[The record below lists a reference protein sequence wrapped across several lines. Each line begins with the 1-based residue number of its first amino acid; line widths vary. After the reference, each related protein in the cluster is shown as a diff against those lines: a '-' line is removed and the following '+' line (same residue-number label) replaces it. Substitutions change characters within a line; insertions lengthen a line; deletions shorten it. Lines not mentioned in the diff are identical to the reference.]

1 MQGQFLIIGSA
12 VVIAFVI
19 VIVILHLVNR
29 AEAKYYKNKI
39 KSLEVQINMVAY
51 TPVLL

>member
-19 VIVILHLVNR
+19 VNVILHLVNR
-29 AEAKYYKNKI
+29 AEAKYYDNKI
-39 KSLEVQINMVAY
+39 QSL
-51 TPVLL
+51 